1 MSYNKIVVGIDGSNT
16 ASKAMKEA
24 AELSKLVDGSLLVV
38 SAYEPP
44 DPHELTRWQSESP
57 ADMSWRFTG
66 TAVVEEVL
74 ERAQRQLESQEGVK
88 SQALFREGEAADALI
103 SVAEDE
109 KADLIVVGNKG
120 MAGAQ
125 RFLLG
130 SVPNKVTH
138 HAPCDVLIVKTT

>member
-24 AELSKLVDGSLLVV
+24 AELSKLVDGTLFVV

-44 DPHELTRWQSESP
+44 DPHELARWQSESP

-74 ERAQRQLESQEGVK
+74 ERAQKQLESQEGVRA
-88 SQALFREGEAADALI
+88 QALFREGEAADALI